1 MAGLTRHRHPVGG
14 VAAAFWAA
22 ASLVAVATPALAADR
37 ETLLWIGGASSNTTG
52 ADGALLGEESRS
64 GVTAGGGFWWRF
76 DRAIA
81 LGLDVRYTQ
90 KGSVGK
96 VDTRFSEDATTPGFI
111 LDATVELNYIEVP
124 LLLAGVLDIGA
135 RSTIRG
141 YFGPS
146 ANFLVGSTV
155 KGTLNSSH
163 FESYIGDGLKGVDW
177 AGVVGASY
185 AYQLASGAVVFDARW
200 TISLRS
206 VEDSPDLD
214 ADVRNNTFAFALG
227 WAVPIRSGE

>member
-1 MAGLTRHRHPVGG
+1 MADLTGHRHPVGG
-14 VAAAFWAA
+14 VAAALWAA
-22 ASLVAVATPALAADR
+22 ASLVAVATPGLAADR
-37 ETLLWIGGASSNTTG
+37 ETLLWIGAASSSTAG
-52 ADGALLGEESRS
+52 ADGALLGEERRG

-90 KGSVGK
+90 KGSAGK
-96 VDTRFSEDATTPGFI
+96 VDTRFSEDATTPGLI

-124 LLLAGVLDIGA
+124 LLLAGQLDFGA
-135 RSTIRG
+135 HSSVRG

-146 ANFLVGSTV
+146 ANFLVSSKV
-155 KGTLNSSH
+155 AGTLNNSH
-163 FESYIGDGLKGVDW
+163 FESDIADGLTGVDW
-177 AGVVGASY
+177 GGVVGASY
-185 AYQLASGAVVFDARW
+185 AYRLSSGAVVFDARW

-214 ADVRNNTFAFALG
+214 ADVKNNTFAFALG